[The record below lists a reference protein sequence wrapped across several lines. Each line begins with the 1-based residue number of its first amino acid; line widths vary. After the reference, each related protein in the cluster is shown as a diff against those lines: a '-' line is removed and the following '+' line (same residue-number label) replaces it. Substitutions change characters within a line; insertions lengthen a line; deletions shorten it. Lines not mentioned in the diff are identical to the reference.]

1 MNFIEQVMTVW
12 RALLANKLRS
22 FLTLLGVIM
31 GVGTIVLLS
40 SLVAGGLASIKRTV
54 DSASGDD
61 VLEVWVDTWAAKG
74 TPPRKLDTADMRSL
88 AGASG
93 LAGTSVVPQLNDRTD
108 VRANGEVMRA
118 RVVGT
123 NEQALKFY
131 QLEMARG
138 RFLTASDRQDA
149 RRVAVIGPDVA
160 KKFLSGRDGFGEIK
174 IRDERFTVVGVL
186 AKKPSLTWATR
197 LGATRWPSRTRPSS
211 PCAAAPRSTSPCRLR
226 AVPASSAASRPG
238 SASRSSRVGAARPTT
253 PT

>member
-1 MNFIEQVMTVW
+1 MNFLEQVMTVW

-74 TPPRKLDTADMRSL
+74 TPPRKLSSADMRSL
-88 AGASG
+88 STASG
-93 LAGTSVVPQLNDRTD
+93 LEGTSVVPQLNDRTD

-123 NEQALKFY
+123 NERALTFY
-131 QLEMARG
+131 QLEVDRG
-138 RFLTASDRQDA
+138 RFLTAS
-149 RRVAVIGPDVA
+149 VPV
-160 KKFLSGRDGFGEIK
+160 S
-174 IRDERFTVVGVL
+174 
-186 AKKPSLTWATR
+186 
-197 LGATRWPSRTRPSS
+197 
-211 PCAAAPRSTSPCRLR
+211 APY
-226 AVPASSAASRPG
+226 
-238 SASRSSRVGAARPTT
+238 
-253 PT
+253 

>member
-1 MNFIEQVMTVW
+1 MNFLEQVLTVW

-74 TPPRKLDTADMRSL
+74 EPPPKLDSTDMHVL

-93 LAGTSVVPQLNDRTD
+93 LSRSTVVPQLDERSD
-108 VRANGEVMRA
+108 VRIAGHDVRA

-123 NEQALKFY
+123 NEGALGFY
-131 QLEMARG
+131 QLELAKG
-138 RFLTASDRQDA
+138 RFLTALDRA
-149 RRVAVIGPDVA
+149 EGRHVAVVGQDIA
-160 KKFLSGRDGFGEIK
+160 KSLEPAVGGGFGELK
-174 IRDERFTVVGVL
+174 IHDERDRKSVV
-186 AKKPSLTWATR
+186 
-197 LGATRWPSRTRPSS
+197 
-211 PCAAAPRSTSPCRLR
+211 
-226 AVPASSAASRPG
+226 
-238 SASRSSRVGAARPTT
+238 
-253 PT
+253 